1 MEREL
6 TVQEKSL
13 IRNKVQEK
21 YVRVAKSPEGCFNF
35 PTGKEGLEKQRYPSD
50 IIHDFPEPILDSFCG
65 VGNPFNG
72 NFISQGEAV
81 LDIGC
86 GSGLDAFVA
95 AKITGPQGRVI
106 GLDVSPEMIN
116 KAKENL
122 AFLGL
127 SNVSFEVGEA
137 EALAYEDRT
146 FDVVISNGAF
156 NLTLSKEEALKEA
169 FRVLRPG
176 GRFMIADM
184 VLVEPLPQ
192 ERAGKIENWYQ

>member
-6 TVQEKSL
+6 TVQERSL
-13 IRNKVQEK
+13 IRKKVQEK

-35 PTGKEGLEKQRYPSD
+35 PTGKEGLEKQRYPFD

>member
-6 TVQEKSL
+6 TVQERSL
-13 IRNKVQEK
+13 IRKKVQEK

>member
-6 TVQEKSL
+6 TVQERSL
-13 IRNKVQEK
+13 IRKKVQEK

-106 GLDVSPEMIN
+106 GLDLSPEMIN

>member
-1 MEREL
+1 
-6 TVQEKSL
+6 
-13 IRNKVQEK
+13 
-21 YVRVAKSPEGCFNF
+21 
-35 PTGKEGLEKQRYPSD
+35 LEKQRYPSD